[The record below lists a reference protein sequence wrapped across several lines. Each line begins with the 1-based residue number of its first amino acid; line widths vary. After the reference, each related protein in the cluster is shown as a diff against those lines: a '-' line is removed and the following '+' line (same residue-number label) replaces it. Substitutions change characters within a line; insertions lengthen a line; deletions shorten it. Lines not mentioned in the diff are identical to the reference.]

1 MVFECDR
8 FCARGFGGCKSLG
21 RAVFLSMPPSLS
33 MWICVVVGGR
43 RCAHTLYFSRSSL
56 ERGALMIVRGTLE
69 GAEKCA
75 LRDFLLEEDRAARER
90 VSWAVHD
97 VQSAKALRIQVLIL
111 VILSVVG
118 RVCRNRSRWSSQRV
132 EKLHNLLQIL
142 VCECGRFSGRCHSF

>member
-1 MVFECDR
+1 
-8 FCARGFGGCKSLG
+8 
-21 RAVFLSMPPSLS
+21 
-33 MWICVVVGGR
+33 
-43 RCAHTLYFSRSSL
+43 
-56 ERGALMIVRGTLE
+56 MIVRRTLE

-142 VCECGRFSGRCHSF
+142 VCECGRFSGRCDSF